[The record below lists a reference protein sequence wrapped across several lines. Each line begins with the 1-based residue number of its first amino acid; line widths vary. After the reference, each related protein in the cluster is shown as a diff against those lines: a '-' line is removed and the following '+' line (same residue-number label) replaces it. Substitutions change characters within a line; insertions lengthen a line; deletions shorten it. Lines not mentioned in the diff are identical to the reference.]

1 MLVRV
6 ADLRKTHGNDPACA
20 AILDSC
26 EHEAKMYLKYK
37 QYYGYTFFVMQNE

>member
-6 ADLRKTHGNDPACA
+6 AELRKTHGNDPACA

-26 EHEAKMYLKYK
+26 EYEAETYRKYK
-37 QYYGYTFFVMQNE
+37 RYYGYSFFVMQNE